1 MARTRDILRNYW
13 NEQKLAED
21 ENIEVVQS
29 LKVLNSV
36 FQDIMESQ
44 KNKEKKWF
52 SLGNGYW
59 LIDSL
64 IE

>member
-44 KNKEKKWF
+44 KNKEKK
-52 SLGNGYW
+52 
-59 LIDSL
+59 
-64 IE
+64 